1 MLKNIARRLKRNK
14 RGVSNVMVVML
25 SLVLVV
31 IVVDNIVLWDYQMNQ
46 LDWERMQEK
55 IEITAVSVDTGSR
68 FTIQNTGSQ
77 TAHLVSLWILDNSLK
92 NHQRYDLN
100 IFINAGNTFQLARS
114 DIILPETPYIVK
126 IVTEKGNAAVY
137 TGPKPVISSLAFSP

>member
-1 MLKNIARRLKRNK
+1 MLKNIARRLERDK

-25 SLVLVV
+25 SLVLIV
-31 IVVDNIVLWDYQMNQ
+31 IIVDNIVLWDYQMNQ

-55 IEITAVSVDTGSR
+55 IEITAAVSEGTVSL

-77 TAHLVSLWILDNSLK
+77 TAHLISLWILDNSIT

-100 IFINAGNTFQLARS
+100 TFINAGDTFQLARS
-114 DIILPETPYIVK
+114 DIILPGTPYTVK

-137 TGPKPVISSLAFSP
+137 TGY

>member
-1 MLKNIARRLKRNK
+1 MKNIARRLKRDK

-25 SLVLVV
+25 SLVLIV

-55 IEITAVSVDTGSR
+55 IEITAAVSEGTVSL

-77 TAHLVSLWILDNSLK
+77 TAHLISLWILDNSIT

-100 IFINAGNTFQLARS
+100 TFINAGDTFQLARS
-114 DIILPETPYIVK
+114 DIILPGTPYIVK

-137 TGPKPVISSLAFSP
+137 TGY

>member
-1 MLKNIARRLKRNK
+1 MLKNIARRLERDK

-25 SLVLVV
+25 SLVLIV
-31 IVVDNIVLWDYQMNQ
+31 IIVDNIVLWNYQMNQ

-55 IEITAVSVDTGSR
+55 IEITAAVSVDTVSL

-77 TAHLVSLWILDNSLK
+77 TAHLISLWILDNSIK

-100 IFINAGNTFQLARS
+100 TFINAGDTFQLARS
-114 DIILPETPYIVK
+114 DIILPGTPYIVK

-137 TGPKPVISSLAFSP
+137 TGY

>member
-1 MLKNIARRLKRNK
+1 MLKNIARRLKRDK

-25 SLVLVV
+25 SLVLIV

-55 IEITAVSVDTGSR
+55 IEITAAVSEGTVSL

-77 TAHLVSLWILDNSLK
+77 TAHLISLWILDNSIT

-100 IFINAGNTFQLARS
+100 TFINAGDTFQLARS
-114 DIILPETPYIVK
+114 DIILPGTPYIVK

-137 TGPKPVISSLAFSP
+137 TGY

>member
-1 MLKNIARRLKRNK
+1 MLKNIARRLKRDK

-25 SLVLVV
+25 SLVLIV

-55 IEITAVSVDTGSR
+55 IEITAAVSVDTVSL

-77 TAHLVSLWILDNSLK
+77 TAHLISLWILDNSIT

-100 IFINAGNTFQLARS
+100 TFINAGDTFQLARS
-114 DIILPETPYIVK
+114 DIILPGTPYIVK

-137 TGPKPVISSLAFSP
+137 TGY

>member
-1 MLKNIARRLKRNK
+1 MLKNIARRLKRDK

-25 SLVLVV
+25 SLVLIV
-31 IVVDNIVLWDYQMNQ
+31 IIVDNIVLWDYQMNQ

-55 IEITAVSVDTGSR
+55 IEITAAVSEGTVSL

-77 TAHLVSLWILDNSLK
+77 TAHLISLWILDNSIT

-100 IFINAGNTFQLARS
+100 TFINAGDTFQLARS
-114 DIILPETPYIVK
+114 DIILPGTPYIVK

-137 TGPKPVISSLAFSP
+137 TDY

>member
-1 MLKNIARRLKRNK
+1 MLKNIARRLERDK

-25 SLVLVV
+25 SLVLIV
-31 IVVDNIVLWDYQMNQ
+31 IIVDNIVLWDYQMNQ

-55 IEITAVSVDTGSR
+55 IEITAAVSEDTVSL

-77 TAHLVSLWILDNSLK
+77 TAHLISLWILDNSIT

-100 IFINAGNTFQLARS
+100 TFINAGDTFQLARS
-114 DIILPETPYIVK
+114 DIILPGTPYIVK

-137 TGPKPVISSLAFSP
+137 TG

>member
-92 NHQRYDLN
+92 KHQRYDLN
-100 IFINAGNTFQLARS
+100 IFINAGNTFQLA

-137 TGPKPVISSLAFSP
+137 TGY

>member
-1 MLKNIARRLKRNK
+1 MLKNIARRLERDK

-25 SLVLVV
+25 SLVLIV

-55 IEITAVSVDTGSR
+55 IEITAAVSVDTGSR

-77 TAHLVSLWILDNSLK
+77 TAHLISLWILDNSIT

-100 IFINAGNTFQLARS
+100 TFINAGDTFQLARS
-114 DIILPETPYIVK
+114 DIILPGTPYIVK

-137 TGPKPVISSLAFSP
+137 TGY

>member
-1 MLKNIARRLKRNK
+1 
-14 RGVSNVMVVML
+14 MVVML
-25 SLVLVV
+25 SLVLIV

-55 IEITAVSVDTGSR
+55 IEITAAVSEGTVSL

-77 TAHLVSLWILDNSLK
+77 TAHLISLWILDNSIT

-100 IFINAGNTFQLARS
+100 TFINAGDTFQLARS
-114 DIILPETPYIVK
+114 DIILPGTPYIVK

-137 TGPKPVISSLAFSP
+137 TDY

>member
-1 MLKNIARRLKRNK
+1 MKNIARRLERDK

-25 SLVLVV
+25 SLVLIV
-31 IVVDNIVLWDYQMNQ
+31 IIVDNIVLWDYQMNQ

-55 IEITAVSVDTGSR
+55 IEITAAVSEDTVSL

-77 TAHLVSLWILDNSLK
+77 TAHLISLWILDNSIT

-100 IFINAGNTFQLARS
+100 TFINAGDTFQLARS
-114 DIILPETPYIVK
+114 DIILPGTPYIVK

-137 TGPKPVISSLAFSP
+137 TG

>member
-1 MLKNIARRLKRNK
+1 MLKNIARRLERDK

-25 SLVLVV
+25 SLVLIV

-55 IEITAVSVDTGSR
+55 IEITAAVSEGTVSL

-77 TAHLVSLWILDNSLK
+77 TAHLISLWILDNSIT

-100 IFINAGNTFQLARS
+100 TFINAGDTFQLARS
-114 DIILPETPYIVK
+114 DIILPGTPYIVK

-137 TGPKPVISSLAFSP
+137 TGY

>member
-1 MLKNIARRLKRNK
+1 MLKNIARRLERDK

-25 SLVLVV
+25 SLVLIV
-31 IVVDNIVLWDYQMNQ
+31 IIVDNIVLWDYQMNQ

-55 IEITAVSVDTGSR
+55 IEITAAVSEGTVSL

-77 TAHLVSLWILDNSLK
+77 TAHLISLWILDNSIT

-100 IFINAGNTFQLARS
+100 TFINAGDTFQLARS
-114 DIILPETPYIVK
+114 DIILPGTPYIVK

-137 TGPKPVISSLAFSP
+137 TGY

>member
-1 MLKNIARRLKRNK
+1 MKNITRRLERDK

-25 SLVLVV
+25 SLVL
-31 IVVDNIVLWDYQMNQ
+31 IVLIVDNIVLWDYQMNQ
-46 LDWERMQEK
+46 LDWERIQEK
-55 IEITAVSVDTGSR
+55 IEITAAVSEDTVSL

-77 TAHLVSLWILDNSLK
+77 TAHLISLWILDNSIT

-100 IFINAGNTFQLARS
+100 TFINAGDTFQLARS
-114 DIILPETPYIVK
+114 DIILPGTPYIVK

-137 TGPKPVISSLAFSP
+137 TG

>member
-1 MLKNIARRLKRNK
+1 MLKNIARRLERDK
-14 RGVSNVMVVML
+14 RGVSNVMVDML
-25 SLVLVV
+25 SLVLIV

-55 IEITAVSVDTGSR
+55 IEITAAVSEGTVSL

-77 TAHLVSLWILDNSLK
+77 TAHLISLWILDNSIT

-100 IFINAGNTFQLARS
+100 TFINAGDTFQLARS
-114 DIILPETPYIVK
+114 AIILPGTPYIVK

-137 TGPKPVISSLAFSP
+137 TGY

>member
-1 MLKNIARRLKRNK
+1 MKNIARRLERDK
-14 RGVSNVMVVML
+14 RGVSNVMVLML
-25 SLVLVV
+25 SLVLIV

-46 LDWERMQEK
+46 LDWERMHEK
-55 IEITAVSVDTGSR
+55 IEITAAVSEDTVSL

-77 TAHLVSLWILDNSLK
+77 TAHLISLWILDNSIT

-100 IFINAGNTFQLARS
+100 TFINAGDTFQLARS
-114 DIILPETPYIVK
+114 DIILPGTPYIVK

-137 TGPKPVISSLAFSP
+137 TG

>member
-1 MLKNIARRLKRNK
+1 MKNIARRLKRDK

-25 SLVLVV
+25 SLVLIV

-55 IEITAVSVDTGSR
+55 IEITAAVSEGTVSL

-77 TAHLVSLWILDNSLK
+77 TAHLISLWILDNSIT

-100 IFINAGNTFQLARS
+100 TFINAGDTFQLARS
-114 DIILPETPYIVK
+114 DIILPGTPYIVK

-137 TGPKPVISSLAFSP
+137 TDY

>member
-1 MLKNIARRLKRNK
+1 LKNIARRLKRNK

-25 SLVLVV
+25 SLVLIV

-55 IEITAVSVDTGSR
+55 IEITAAVSEGTVSL

-77 TAHLVSLWILDNSLK
+77 TAHLISLWILDNSIT

-100 IFINAGNTFQLARS
+100 TFINAGDTFQLARS
-114 DIILPETPYIVK
+114 DIILPGTPYIVK

-137 TGPKPVISSLAFSP
+137 TG

>member
-1 MLKNIARRLKRNK
+1 MLKNIARRLKRDK

-25 SLVLVV
+25 SLVLIV

-55 IEITAVSVDTGSR
+55 IEITAAVSEGTVSL

-77 TAHLVSLWILDNSLK
+77 TAHLISLWILDNSIT

-100 IFINAGNTFQLARS
+100 TFINAGDTFQLARS
-114 DIILPETPYIVK
+114 DIILPGTPYIVK
-126 IVTEKGNAAVY
+126 I
-137 TGPKPVISSLAFSP
+137 